1 VPGVQGVVGPV
12 VTGWGQVL
20 DVLGAADEEAWS
32 WMNDRRWYKLVD
44 SMHPGRRLYKVQA
57 EVSSRWW
64 EYSRQLAALD

>member
-1 VPGVQGVVGPV
+1 M
-12 VTGWGQVL
+12 TDWSRVL

-32 WMNDRRWYKLVD
+32 WMSERRWYRLVD
-44 SMHPGRRLYKVQA
+44 HMHRDQRIHKVQA